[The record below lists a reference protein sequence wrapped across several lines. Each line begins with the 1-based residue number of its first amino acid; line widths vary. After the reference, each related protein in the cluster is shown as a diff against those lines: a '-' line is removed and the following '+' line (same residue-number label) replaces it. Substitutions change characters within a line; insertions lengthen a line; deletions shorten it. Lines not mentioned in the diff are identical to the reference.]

1 MSLLS
6 STLIDQIKSFIMK
19 ILTTITASALLVFFT
34 LSCQQS
40 SQTGD
45 GATSQPTDYAKGQS
59 TVDDGDSEANIL
71 KIALGSE
78 SHSTLVAAVQ
88 AASIEDILVN
98 TGPITL
104 FAPTNAAFE
113 KLPAGTVEDL
123 LKPENKEALKNIL
136 YYHAAPGTYK
146 DALLKD
152 GRKLGVANDGS
163 IEIKKDGDDVYVNGS
178 KILATIDASNG
189 VIHVIEDVLL
199 PPN

>member
-1 MSLLS
+1 
-6 STLIDQIKSFIMK
+6 MK
-19 ILTTITASALLVFFT
+19 ILTSITTSILFVLFII
-34 LSCQQS
+34 SCQPS

-45 GATSQPTDYAKGQS
+45 EGSSQQTEYAKGQS
-59 TVDDGDSEANIL
+59 TVDDGDSKANIL
-71 KIALGSE
+71 KIAIGSE

-88 AASIEDILVN
+88 AAAIEDILVN

-123 LKPENKEALKNIL
+123 LKPENKEKLKDIL
-136 YYHAAPGTYK
+136 YYHAAPGTYR
-146 DALLKD
+146 DALFKD
-152 GRKLGVANDGS
+152 GRKIFEANGDNV
-163 IEIKKDGDDVYVNGS
+163 EIKKEGDDVFVNGS

-189 VIHVIEDVLL
+189 VIHVIDDVLL